1 MVVKTH
7 QKEDVYKNSFPE
19 EKFNKELNVWNTKV
33 SKSKKKILLQVII
46 EEKFWWIFVTRKKN
60 KKMIHKI
67 IKEML

>member
-33 SKSKKKILLQVII
+33 SKSKNFIESYNWREILVDFCNN
-46 EEKFWWIFVTRKKN
+46 EKKN

>member
-33 SKSKKKILLQVII
+33 SKGKNLLKVRI
-46 EEKFWWIFVTRKKN
+46 EEKFGWF
-60 KKMIHKI
+60 
-67 IKEML
+67 L

>member
-33 SKSKKKILLQVII
+33 SKSKNFLLKVII
-46 EEKFWWIFVTRKKN
+46 EENFGGF
-60 KKMIHKI
+60 
-67 IKEML
+67 L

>member
-7 QKEDVYKNSFPE
+7 GKKNVYKNSFPE
-19 EKFNKELNVWNTKV
+19 EKFNKELNIWNTKV
-33 SKSKKKILLQVII
+33 SKSKNFI
-46 EEKFWWIFVTRKKN
+46 ESYNWREFWWIFVTMKKN

>member
-33 SKSKKKILLQVII
+33 SKSKNFI
-46 EEKFWWIFVTRKKN
+46 ESYNWREFWWIFVTMKKN

>member
-33 SKSKKKILLQVII
+33 SKSKKKILLKVII
-46 EEKFWWIFVTRKKN
+46 EENFGGF
-60 KKMIHKI
+60 
-67 IKEML
+67 L